1 MLVRAAAPS
10 RRVLFPVCG
19 IVTTVQ
25 HLAADA
31 EEPIKTEAPVIAA
44 TPTHFLY
51 L

>member
-19 IVTTVQ
+19 TVSTVQ
-25 HLAADA
+25 PVAADA
-31 EEPIKTEAPVIAA
+31 DEPIKTEAPVMAA